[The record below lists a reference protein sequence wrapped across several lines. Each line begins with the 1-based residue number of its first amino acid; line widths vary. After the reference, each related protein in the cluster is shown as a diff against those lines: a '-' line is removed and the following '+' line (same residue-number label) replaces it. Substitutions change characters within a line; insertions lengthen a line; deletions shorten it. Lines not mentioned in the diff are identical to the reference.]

1 MKIAFIL
8 SHGWGGSIQICVE
21 KLVPLMAQGHE
32 VTVFS
37 NKKSPVF
44 DSGEGG
50 FKHNYISPQID
61 IEGYLKII
69 GHRLKEEHYDIV
81 QAENRPVYVPVL
93 KSYAPESVFITTLHS
108 TRYLSTRYLTPRQA
122 IECVRQADGILTD
135 SKFICEYYQGKYPDF
150 ADKIHYLY
158 LGTDP
163 EQFQPHWREDKV
175 LRRQLL
181 RRKWRIT
188 GNKNI
193 LFLGRLEP
201 IKGPQVLIKS
211 MAWLRRSHPD
221 STLLVVGGNH
231 QRPNRFGRYL
241 HALAKSNRTRIRFF
255 NAVKPSRVQDFF
267 LVADVF
273 ACPSQVPEA
282 FGLVNAEA
290 MATGLPVVASNQGG
304 LPEVIDHG
312 ETGLIVEDYRNPRA
326 YARVLHSLLSEPE
339 KAKEMAV
346 KGRQAVEERFNWQR
360 LARDLDEYYCRLK
373 PWVTG
378 VPEINS
384 PVVPTDLQLLP
395 PGEVSRYWNQALALL
410 TRV

>member
-21 KLVPLMAQGHE
+21 KLAPLMAQGHE

-44 DSGEGG
+44 DSGAGG
-50 FKHNYISPQID
+50 LIHFYISPLED

-69 GHRLKEEHYDIV
+69 GRRLQEEKYDIV
-81 QAENRPVYVPVL
+81 QTENRPAYVPVL
-93 KSYAPESVFITTLHS
+93 KPYAPESVFITTLHS

-122 IECVRQADGILTD
+122 LECVRQADGILTD
-135 SKFICEYYQGKYPDF
+135 SKYICEYYRGKYPDY

-158 LGTDP
+158 LGTDL
-163 EQFQPHWREDKV
+163 EQFQPHWLEDKA
-175 LRRQLL
+175 LRRRLL

-188 GNKNI
+188 GKKNI

-211 MAWLRRSHPD
+211 MAWLKRSHPD
-221 STLLVVGGNH
+221 SVLLVVGGNH
-231 QRPNRFGRYL
+231 QRPNRFARYL
-241 HALAKSNRTRIRFF
+241 HALAKSNRARIKFF
-255 NAVKPSRVQDFF
+255 NAVQPSQVQDFF

-304 LPEVIDHG
+304 LPEVIHQG

-326 YARVLHSLLSEPE
+326 YARALHTLLSDPE
-339 KAKEMAV
+339 KAREMAV
-346 KGRQAVEERFNWQR
+346 MGRQAVEERFNWQR
-360 LARDLDEYYCRLK
+360 LARDMEEYYRGFK
-373 PWVTG
+373 SETVREDG
-378 VPEINS
+378 
-384 PVVPTDLQLLP
+384 
-395 PGEVSRYWNQALALL
+395 
-410 TRV
+410 